1 MNRTL
6 YVHIIFIVIVLI
18 LIIFFLFTNILKF
31 ITVKKEIVKEKK
43 ILQAILDSTGDGILV
58 VDKDG
63 RKINNNNKF
72 AKMWGM
78 SEEILQRNNNI
89 EMINHAKNQL
99 IDPNELDKSI
109 KAKLNALQSEIN
121 FINFK
126 DGRVVELLVQ
136 PLIIEYKSSGTVW
149 NFRDI
154 TEKIQID
161 ELQKEVKIKENLIE
175 KAKEYENIKDQ
186 FFSTISH
193 ELKTPLNIILGV
205 VQLIDKTFC
214 QEKFCTNHE
223 KLKKYMNISKQN
235 CFRLVKLIN
244 NLIDINKFD
253 SGFMHM
259 EYKNYNIV
267 SVVENITL
275 SIAEYVESKGIQ
287 LIFDTEIEE
296 RIVSCDA
303 EKLERVMLN
312 LLSNSIKFTKCG
324 GTIMVSIYDKVESI
338 LISVKD
344 TGIGIPIDMKE
355 KVFDRFTQVDSTLR
369 REAEGSGIGLSL
381 VKAIVELH
389 KGTINLESSVGIGSE
404 FIIEFPVVVVEEQ
417 SYVREEVA
425 ASIHS
430 NVERINIEFSD
441 IYS

>member
-1 MNRTL
+1 MIV
-6 YVHIIFIVIVLI
+6 YAHIAFIVIALI
-18 LIIFFLFTNILKF
+18 VINFFIFANILKH
-31 ITVKKEIVKEKK
+31 TRVKKGVVKEKK

-58 VDKDG
+58 VNENG
-63 RKINNNNKF
+63 RKIHHNNKF
-72 AKMWGM
+72 ANMWGM

-89 EMINHAKNQL
+89 EMINYAKNQL

-214 QEKFCTNHE
+214 QEKFCVNHE

-324 GTIMVSIYDKVESI
+324 GTIMVSIYDKVGSI

-344 TGIGIPIDMKE
+344 TGIGIPMDMKE

-389 KGTINLESSVGIGSE
+389 KGTINLESSVGVGSE
-404 FIIEFPVVVVEEQ
+404 FIIELPVVVVEEQ